1 MQIKSKIAQF
11 RLKLSHIS
19 KRDESVV
26 EIHFERPEDIDEAF
40 MVKILNE
47 SLMKGVSGI
56 VRYRDEFDEAI

>member
-1 MQIKSKIAQF
+1 M
-11 RLKLSHIS
+11 
-19 KRDESVV
+19 V